1 MAFRRSWGEVGQR
14 FMTTLLLV
22 SDDPAWPIAL
32 QQEFPGIDIRKYP
45 NIGDPGNIDYALV
58 WAPEPGLLARLPRLQ
73 VIFSLAA
80 GVDHILRDPEL
91 PRDIPIVRMSD
102 PYQCDMLAEY
112 ACMAVLYHH
121 RFLDRTL
128 ALQARAQWEEQPVR
142 YTPDVTVGI
151 LGLGAIGQAI
161 AARLAGFGFAI
172 NGWSRTA
179 RRIDGIACHHGPAQ
193 LREMLPECQYVI
205 CALPQTPETTGLIDA
220 AFLAR
225 MPRGG
230 YVINVGRGAHL
241 VDADLLAALDSGRIA
256 GAFLDVF
263 SQEPLP
269 EDHAFWHHPRIVVT
283 PHMAGEL
290 LPRTA
295 VRSIARGIRD
305 HQAGKPLAHVYDSTR
320 GY

>member
-1 MAFRRSWGEVGQR
+1 
-14 FMTTLLLV
+14 MTALLLV
-22 SDDPAWPIAL
+22 SDDPAWPVAL
-32 QQEFPGIDIRKYP
+32 ERHLPDADIRIYP
-45 NIGDPGNIDYALV
+45 DIGDPGDIDYALV
-58 WAPEPGLLARLPRLQ
+58 WAPEPGLLARLPNLK

-80 GVDHILRDPEL
+80 GVDHILRDPDL

-112 ACMAVLYHH
+112 ACLAVLYHH

-128 ALQARAQWEEQPVR
+128 ALQARAEWEEQPVL
-142 YTPDVTVGI
+142 YTPDVTVGV

-161 AARLAGFGFAI
+161 AARLAGFDFGI

-179 RRIDGIACHHGPAQ
+179 RQIAGIACHHGPEQ
-193 LREMLPECQYVI
+193 LREMLPQCQYVI

-241 VDADLLAALDSGRIA
+241 VEEDLLAALETGQIA

-263 SQEPLP
+263 AQEPLP
-269 EDHAFWHHPRIVVT
+269 QDHAFWRHPKIVVT

-295 VRSIARGIRD
+295 VRSIAQGIRD
-305 HQAGKPLAHVYDSTR
+305 HRAGRPLAHVYDSAR